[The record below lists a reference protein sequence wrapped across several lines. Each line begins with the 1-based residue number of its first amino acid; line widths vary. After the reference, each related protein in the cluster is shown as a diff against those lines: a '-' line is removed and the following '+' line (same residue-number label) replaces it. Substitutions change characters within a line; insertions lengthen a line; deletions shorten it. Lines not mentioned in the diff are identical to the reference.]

1 MGNIPNDD
9 GEFSEIDYN
18 KLRNTIVKK
27 FPNILPEIYSPSV
40 QQALFF
46 SNNPLVEEF
55 LFSENNTT
63 IANVKME
70 KTNVEIVFKAFDL
83 IINRL
88 PDQSEIDAGVKFL
101 ERDNDNVEQLCWAL
115 ISGPEFRM
123 NH

>member
-1 MGNIPNDD
+1 
-9 GEFSEIDYN
+9 
-18 KLRNTIVKK
+18 
-27 FPNILPEIYSPSV
+27 
-40 QQALFF
+40 
-46 SNNPLVEEF
+46 
-55 LFSENNTT
+55 
-63 IANVKME
+63 ME
-70 KTNVEIVFKAFDL
+70 KTNVEKVIKAFDL